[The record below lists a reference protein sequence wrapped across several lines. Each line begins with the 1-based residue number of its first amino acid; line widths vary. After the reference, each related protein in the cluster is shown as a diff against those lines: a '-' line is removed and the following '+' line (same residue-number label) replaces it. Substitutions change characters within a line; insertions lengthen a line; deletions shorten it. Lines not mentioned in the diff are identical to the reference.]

1 MRKWLLWLAGVALL
15 GLIAFVTIAFV
26 RLQLVQADLQQAE
39 DAANNT
45 APLALG
51 ETKKLEI
58 LPLYE
63 AAGGSDTETGHG
75 VAYLIRTDRATILFD
90 LGYNPDAASPSPLEQ
105 NMARLGISRSDLD
118 LIVISHRHPD
128 HVGGQNWWTNNTF
141 SFDGA
146 AQPSLGDLPIYVPE
160 AMTYPGSR
168 PTLATAPTRLAEGV
182 STTGLI
188 RYAQPFPI
196 WLVTPDGDEEA
207 LAVNVAGQ
215 GIVLIT
221 GCGHMGL
228 ERLLARAKTVFNL
241 PVVGVVGGLHY
252 GNADAATVQPEIQL
266 LQGLNPMLVAL
277 SPHDS
282 GPAVLD
288 AFALAFPVA
297 YQPIQVGAVIAMPQ
311 RTAHTN

>member
-1 MRKWLLWLAGVALL
+1 MKKWLLWPVGIALV
-15 GLIAFVTIAFV
+15 GLIAFVSIAFV
-26 RLQLVQADLQQAE
+26 RLQLVQADLYQAK
-39 DAANNT
+39 DAGNNA

-63 AAGGSDTETGHG
+63 AAGRSDMETGHG
-75 VAYLIRTDRATILFD
+75 VAYLIRTDHATILFD
-90 LGYNPDAASPSPLEQ
+90 LGYNPDATSPSPLEQ
-105 NMARLGISRSDLD
+105 NMARLGISRADLD

-146 AQPSLGDLPIYVPE
+146 AQPRLGDLPIYVPE
-160 AMTYPGSR
+160 AMTYPGSS
-168 PTLATAPTRLAEGV
+168 PVLAAAPTRLAEGIG
-182 STTGLI
+182 TTGLI

-196 WLVTPDGDEEA
+196 WLATPDGDEEA
-207 LAVNVAGQ
+207 LAVNIAGE

-228 ERLLARAKTVFNL
+228 ERLLARAKTVFDV
-241 PVVGVVGGLHY
+241 PIVGVVGGLHY
-252 GNADAATVQPEIQL
+252 GNVDAATVQPEIQL
-266 LQGLNPMLVAL
+266 LHGLNPRLVAL

-282 GPAVLD
+282 GQAVLD
-288 AFALAFPVA
+288 AFAQAFPVT
-297 YQPIQVGAVIAMPQ
+297 YQPVQVGAVITVPQ

>member
-1 MRKWLLWLAGVALL
+1 MKKWLLWLVGIALL
-15 GLIAFVTIAFV
+15 GLIAFVSIAFV

-39 DAANNT
+39 DSRNNS

-51 ETKKLEI
+51 ETQKLEI

-63 AAGGSDTETGHG
+63 TAGSSDMATGHG
-75 VAYLIRTDRATILFD
+75 VAYLIRTDHATILFD

-105 NMARLGISRSDLD
+105 NMARLGISRADLD

-146 AQPSLGDLPIYVPE
+146 AQPPLGDLPIYVPE
-160 AMTYPGSR
+160 AMTYPGSS

-182 STTGLI
+182 ATTGLI

-196 WLVTPDGDEEA
+196 WLATPDGDEEA

-228 ERLLARAKTVFNL
+228 ERLLARARTVIDL

-252 GNADAATVQPEIQL
+252 GTADAATIQPEIQL
-266 LQGLNPMLVAL
+266 LQGLNPILVAL

-282 GPAVLD
+282 GPVVLD
-288 AFALAFPVA
+288 AFALAFPAA